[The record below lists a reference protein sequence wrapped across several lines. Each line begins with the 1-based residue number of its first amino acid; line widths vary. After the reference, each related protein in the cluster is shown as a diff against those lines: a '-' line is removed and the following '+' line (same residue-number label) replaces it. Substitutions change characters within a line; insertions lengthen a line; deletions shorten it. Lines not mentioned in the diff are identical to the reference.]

1 MNSMSKVEKV
11 IVMGVSGCG
20 KTAVGQALAQ
30 RLDLPFV
37 DADSLHSPENVAKM
51 ASGQPLNDDDRA
63 GWLNV
68 LADLIAGEDRL
79 VLACSALKRD
89 YRNQLRA
96 ADPALTFLYLQG
108 SFDTIGARMRARND
122 HYFTGEEMLKS
133 QFRQLEEPIG
143 EGVLLVSVEQ
153 NLDAVIGASL
163 TALGVGPQ
171 P

>member
-1 MNSMSKVEKV
+1 MNKVEKA

-37 DADSLHSPENVAKM
+37 DADSLHSTENVAKM

-63 GWLNV
+63 DWLTA
-68 LADLIAGEDRL
+68 LADLIAGQDRL
-79 VLACSALKRD
+79 VLACSALKRN

-108 SFDTIGARMRARND
+108 SFDTISARMRARSD

-133 QFRQLEEPIG
+133 QFSQLEEPVD
-143 EGVLLVSVEQ
+143 EGVLHVSIEQ
-153 NLDAVIGASL
+153 DLDAVIGASL
-163 TALGVGPQ
+163 AALGVGPQ